1 MPEVAQRRRNW
12 ASWYGLLLALVAIL
26 SNAGFFLA
34 LPGQKAI
41 PFLSWTLTVIALVF
55 AFTGVLRAFQQPQ
68 VYGGKVSS
76 SILGVI
82 SLSIVAL
89 VVFGSIQSRKLPA
102 SAEAPQPGQKA
113 PDFTLA
119 DTNGTKVSL
128 GQLLGMS
135 NSSPSV
141 PASAVVTGANS
152 SRSATAAPKAVLLI
166 FYRGYW

>member
-1 MPEVAQRRRNW
+1 MPEMTQRRRNW
-12 ASWYGLLLALVAIL
+12 APWYGLLLALVAIL

-41 PFLSWTLTVIALVF
+41 PFLSWTLAVIALLF
-55 AFTGVLRAFQQPQ
+55 ALTGLLRAFQQPQ

-82 SLSIVAL
+82 SLLIVAL

-128 GQLLGMS
+128 GQLLG
-135 NSSPSV
+135 
-141 PASAVVTGANS
+141 AGANS
-152 SRSATAAPKAVLLI
+152 SGSATAAPKAVLLI

>member
-1 MPEVAQRRRNW
+1 MPEMTQRRRNW
-12 ASWYGLLLALVAIL
+12 APWYGLLLALVAIL

-41 PFLSWTLTVIALVF
+41 PFLSWTLAVIALLF
-55 AFTGVLRAFQQPQ
+55 ALTGVLRAFQQPQ

-82 SLSIVAL
+82 SLLIIAL

-102 SAEAPQPGQKA
+102 SAEAPKPGQKA

-128 GQLLGMS
+128 GRLLGAGS
-135 NSSPSV
+135 NSSGS
-141 PASAVVTGANS
+141 
-152 SRSATAAPKAVLLI
+152 AAPKAVLLI

>member
-1 MPEVAQRRRNW
+1 MPEMTQRRRNW
-12 ASWYGLLLALVAIL
+12 APWYGLLLALVAIL

-41 PFLSWTLTVIALVF
+41 PFLSWTLAVIALLF
-55 AFTGVLRAFQQPQ
+55 SLTGVLRAFQQPQ

-82 SLSIVAL
+82 SLLIIAL

-128 GQLLGMS
+128 GQLLG
-135 NSSPSV
+135 
-141 PASAVVTGANS
+141 AGANS
-152 SRSATAAPKAVLLI
+152 SGSAAPKAVLLI

>member
-1 MPEVAQRRRNW
+1 MPEMTQRRRNW
-12 ASWYGLLLALVAIL
+12 APWYGLLLALVAIL

-41 PFLSWTLTVIALVF
+41 PFLSWTLAVF
-55 AFTGVLRAFQQPQ
+55 ALLFALTGVLRAFQQPQ
-68 VYGGKVSS
+68 VYDGKVSS

-82 SLSIVAL
+82 SLLIVAL

-128 GQLLGMS
+128 GQLLG
-135 NSSPSV
+135 
-141 PASAVVTGANS
+141 AGANS
-152 SRSATAAPKAVLLI
+152 SGSAAPKAVLLI

>member
-1 MPEVAQRRRNW
+1 MPEMTQRRRNW
-12 ASWYGLLLALVAIL
+12 APWYGLLLALVAIL

-41 PFLSWTLTVIALVF
+41 PFLSWTLAVIALVF
-55 AFTGVLRAFQQPQ
+55 ALTGVLRAFQQPQ

-82 SLSIVAL
+82 SALIVAL

-119 DTNGTKVSL
+119 DTSGTKVSL
-128 GQLLGMS
+128 GQLLGAGT
-135 NSSPSV
+135 NSS
-141 PASAVVTGANS
+141 G
-152 SRSATAAPKAVLLI
+152 SATAAPKAVLLI